1 MKILCHSYIYI
12 TESTTGNIIKMQHMY
27 ATSMKTI
34 RIWCKSFIS
43 KLTIGRGDK
52 GSRGYLGDKGS
63 KGDRGLPGYP
73 GEHGKK
79 IYIIVMNMVLA
90 TKDQWNCQPTM
101 QGTLEDKVQKDK
113 REILE
118 HVSPMICIVY
128 SSVTCFFE

>member
-79 IYIIVMNMVLA
+79 IYYSHEHGSSYQGSVEL
-90 TKDQWNCQPTM
+90 PTNHAGYTGR
-101 QGTLEDKVQKDK
+101 QGSKGQKGDPGTC
-113 REILE
+113 ESNDL
-118 HVSPMICIVY
+118 Y
-128 SSVTCFFE
+128 SV